1 MLNQSLI
8 EYRFFPIQLLADKGN
23 FQGGANLT
31 KDKEVCSVV
40 IPVFDEEENIEVLHR
55 RLSKV
60 LGNLCEEYEIIFVD
74 DGSTDDSLKIMRKL
88 RETDPGVKIISFSR
102 NFGHQIAITAGT
114 DYASGSAVIVMD
126 ADLQDPPE
134 VIPKLVEKWKEGY
147 DTVYAIRESR
157 KDPILKRTI
166 AFVFYR
172 LFKRMSDVD
181 IPVDAGDFRLMSRR
195 VVDILKTMPERNR
208 YLRGLA
214 SWVGFNQ
221 AKVMYARDERHRG
234 ERKYTLWQ
242 STKLAFDG
250 ITSFSRFPLELATQL
265 GLVVSLVG
273 FLYTAII
280 IILALVFGRV
290 VPGWTTLMAA
300 VLFLGG
306 VQLIVVG
313 IIAEYIG
320 RIYVEVQQRP
330 LYLIKEKIGFSKKVQ
345 EPDKSGRR
353 EAWKKN

>member
-1 MLNQSLI
+1 
-8 EYRFFPIQLLADKGN
+8 
-23 FQGGANLT
+23 LT
-31 KDKEVCSVV
+31 KEKEVCSVV
-40 IPVFDEEENIEVLHR
+40 IPVFNEEENLELLHR

-60 LGNLCEEYEIIFVD
+60 LENLCQDYEIIFVD
-74 DGSTDDSLKIMRKL
+74 DGSADKSLEIIKKL
-88 RETDPGVKIISFSR
+88 RKINERVKIISFSR
-102 NFGHQIAITAGT
+102 NFGHQIAITAGI

-134 VIPKLVEKWKEGY
+134 VIPKLVEKWRQGF

-157 KDPILKRTI
+157 KDPILKRAI

-172 LFKRMSDVD
+172 LFQRMSDVD
-181 IPVDAGDFRLMSRR
+181 VPVDTGDFRLMSRR
-195 VVDILKTMPERNR
+195 VVNVLKSMPERNR

-214 SWVGFNQ
+214 SWVGFSR
-221 AKVMYARDERHRG
+221 ARIRYARNERYAG
-234 ERKYTLWQ
+234 KRKYTLWQ
-242 STKLAFDG
+242 SARLAFDG
-250 ITSFSRFPLELATQL
+250 ITSFSHFPLRLVIHV

-273 FLYTAII
+273 FLYTTKII
-280 IILALVFGRV
+280 IDTLLFGRT

-313 IIAEYIG
+313 VIGAYIG

-330 LYLIKEKIGFSKKVQ
+330 LYLIKQKIGFSKKVQ
-345 EPDKSGRR
+345 EPDKSKRR
-353 EAWKKN
+353 EAWKNKN

>member
-1 MLNQSLI
+1 
-8 EYRFFPIQLLADKGN
+8 
-23 FQGGANLT
+23 LT
-31 KDKEVCSVV
+31 KEKEVCSVV
-40 IPVFDEEENIEVLHR
+40 IPVFNEEENLELLHR

-60 LGNLCEEYEIIFVD
+60 LENLCQDYEIIFVD
-74 DGSTDDSLKIMRKL
+74 DGSEDNSLEIMRKL
-88 RETDPGVKIISFSR
+88 RKISERVKVISFSR
-102 NFGHQIAITAGT
+102 NFGHQIAITAGI

-134 VIPKLVEKWKEGY
+134 VIPRLVEKWREGC

-157 KDPILKRTI
+157 KDPILKRAI

-172 LFKRMSDVD
+172 LFQRMSDVD
-181 IPVDAGDFRLMSRR
+181 VPVDTGDFRLMSLR
-195 VVDILKTMPERNR
+195 VVNILKSMPERNR

-214 SWVGFNQ
+214 SWVGFDQ
-221 AKVMYARDERHRG
+221 ARVRYARDERYAG

-242 STKLAFDG
+242 STRLAFDG
-250 ITSFSRFPLELATQL
+250 ITSFSQLPLRLAIQL
-265 GLVVSLVG
+265 GLVVSIVG
-273 FLYTAII
+273 FLYTATI

-320 RIYVEVQQRP
+320 RIYVELQQRP

-353 EAWKKN
+353 EPWKKN

>member
-1 MLNQSLI
+1 M
-8 EYRFFPIQLLADKGN
+8 
-23 FQGGANLT
+23 T

-40 IPVFDEEENIEVLHR
+40 IPVFNEEENLQLLHR

-60 LGNLCEEYEIIFVD
+60 LESLCQDYEIIFVD
-74 DGSTDDSLKIMRKL
+74 DGSTDNSLKIISKFRKTNMR
-88 RETDPGVKIISFSR
+88 VKIISFSR
-102 NFGHQIAITAGT
+102 NFGHQVAITAGT

-134 VIPKLVEKWKEGY
+134 VIPRLVEKWREGY

-157 KDPILKRTI
+157 KDPTLKRAI

-172 LFKRMSDVD
+172 LFQRMSDVD
-181 IPVDAGDFRLMSRR
+181 VPVDAGDFRLMSRR
-195 VVDILKTMPERNR
+195 VVDILKTMPERNK

-221 AKVMYARDERHRG
+221 ARIRYARDERYAG
-234 ERKYTLWQ
+234 KGKYTFWQ
-242 STKLAFDG
+242 LTRLAFDG
-250 ITSFSRFPLELATQL
+250 ITSFSHLPLQLAIHL

-273 FLYTAII
+273 FLYGAIM
-280 IILALVFGRV
+280 IILELVFGRI

-300 VLFLGG
+300 VIFLGG
-306 VQLIVVG
+306 VQLFVVG
-313 IIAEYIG
+313 IIGEYIG

-330 LYLIKEKIGFSKKVQ
+330 LYLIKQKIGFSKEGTQQ
-345 EPDKSGRR
+345 EVFHGGR
-353 EAWKKN
+353 EIAKQTK

>member
-1 MLNQSLI
+1 MSRN
-8 EYRFFPIQLLADKGN
+8 
-23 FQGGANLT
+23 
-31 KDKEVCSVV
+31 KEVCSVV
-40 IPVFDEEENIEVLHR
+40 IPVFNEEENLELLHR

-60 LGNLCEEYEIIFVD
+60 LENLCEDYEIIFVD
-74 DGSTDDSLKIMRKL
+74 DGSTDKSLEIMRKL
-88 RETDPGVKIISFSR
+88 RKTNGRVKIISFSR
-102 NFGHQIAITAGT
+102 NFGHQIAITAGI
-114 DYASGSAVIVMD
+114 DYASGRAVIVMD

-134 VIPKLVEKWKEGY
+134 VIPRLVEKWREGY

-166 AFVFYR
+166 AFIFYR

-195 VVDILKTMPERNR
+195 VVDILKIMPERNR

-214 SWVGFNQ
+214 SWVGFSQ
-221 AKVMYARDERHRG
+221 AKIRYTRDERYAG
-234 ERKYTLWQ
+234 KRKYTLWQ
-242 STKLAFDG
+242 SAKLALDG
-250 ITSFSRFPLELATQL
+250 ITSFSHFPLRLVIHL

-273 FLYTAII
+273 FLYTTKII
-280 IILALVFGRV
+280 IDTLLFGRT

-313 IIAEYIG
+313 VIGAYIG

-330 LYLIKEKIGFSKKVQ
+330 LYLIKQKIGFPKEGNHSH
-345 EPDKSGRR
+345 
-353 EAWKKN
+353 

>member
-1 MLNQSLI
+1 M
-8 EYRFFPIQLLADKGN
+8 
-23 FQGGANLT
+23 T

-40 IPVFDEEENIEVLHR
+40 IPVFNEEENLELLHR

-60 LGNLCEEYEIIFVD
+60 LEKYCQDYEIIFVD
-74 DGSTDDSLKIMRKL
+74 DGSTDKSLEVMRKL
-88 RETDPGVKIISFSR
+88 RQTNVRVKIISFSR

-114 DYASGSAVIVMD
+114 DYASGSAVIIMD

-134 VIPKLVEKWKEGY
+134 VIPRLVEKWKDGY

-157 KDPILKRTI
+157 KDPMLKRAI

-195 VVDILKTMPERNR
+195 VVDILKNMPERNR

-214 SWVGFNQ
+214 SWVGFSQ
-221 AKVMYARDERHRG
+221 TKVRYARDERYGG

-242 STKLAFDG
+242 STRLGFDG
-250 ITSFSRFPLELATQL
+250 ITSFSRFPLRLATYV
-265 GLVVSLVG
+265 GLVVSLAG
-273 FLYTAII
+273 FLYTATI
-280 IILALVFGRV
+280 IILALVYGKM

-300 VLFLGG
+300 VIFLGG

-313 IIAEYIG
+313 VIGEYIG

-330 LYLIKEKIGFSKKVQ
+330 LYLIKHKIGFSRKAQ
-345 EPDKSGRR
+345 EPDKSERR
-353 EAWKKN
+353 ETWKNKN

>member
-1 MLNQSLI
+1 M
-8 EYRFFPIQLLADKGN
+8 
-23 FQGGANLT
+23 T
-31 KDKEVCSVV
+31 KDREVCSVV
-40 IPVFDEEENIEVLHR
+40 IPVFNEEENLESLYR
-55 RLSKV
+55 RLSRV
-60 LGNLCEEYEIIFVD
+60 LKALFKDYEIIFVD
-74 DGSTDDSLKIMRKL
+74 DGSTDKSLEIMRKL
-88 RETDPGVKIISFSR
+88 RKTNGRVKIISFSR
-102 NFGHQIAITAGT
+102 NFGHQIAITAGI
-114 DYASGSAVIVMD
+114 DYASGRAVIVMD

-134 VIPKLVEKWKEGY
+134 VIPRLVEKWREGY

-166 AFVFYR
+166 AFIFYR

-195 VVDILKTMPERNR
+195 VVDILKIMPERNR

-214 SWVGFNQ
+214 SWVGFSQ
-221 AKVMYARDERHRG
+221 AKIRYTRDERYAG
-234 ERKYTLWQ
+234 KRKYTLWQ
-242 STKLAFDG
+242 SAKLALDG
-250 ITSFSRFPLELATQL
+250 ITSFSHFPLRLVIHL

-273 FLYTAII
+273 FLYTTKII
-280 IILALVFGRV
+280 IDTLLFGRT

-313 IIAEYIG
+313 VIGAYIG

-330 LYLIKEKIGFSKKVQ
+330 LYLIKQKIGFPKEGNHSH
-345 EPDKSGRR
+345 
-353 EAWKKN
+353 

>member
-1 MLNQSLI
+1 M
-8 EYRFFPIQLLADKGN
+8 EGT
-23 FQGGANLT
+23 NLT

-40 IPVFDEEENIEVLHR
+40 IPVFNEEENLELLYR
-55 RLSKV
+55 RLFKV
-60 LGNLCEEYEIIFVD
+60 LQNLCEDYEIIFVD
-74 DGSTDDSLKIMRKL
+74 DGSTDNSLKIMRKL
-88 RETDPGVKIISFSR
+88 RKINERVKIISFSR
-102 NFGHQIAITAGT
+102 NFGHQIAITAGI
-114 DYASGSAVIVMD
+114 DYASGRAVIVMD

-134 VIPKLVEKWKEGY
+134 VIPRLVEKWREGY

-172 LFKRMSDVD
+172 LFQRMSDVD

-221 AKVMYARDERHRG
+221 ARVRYARDERYAG
-234 ERKYTLWQ
+234 QRKYTLWK
-242 STKLAFDG
+242 SASLSLDG
-250 ITSFSRFPLELATQL
+250 ITSFSHLPLRLAIHL

-273 FLYTAII
+273 FLYGAII
-280 IILALVFGRV
+280 IILALVFSRV
-290 VPGWTTLMAA
+290 VPGWATLMAA
-300 VLFLGG
+300 VIFLGG
-306 VQLIVVG
+306 VQLVVVG
-313 IIAEYIG
+313 IIGEYIG

-330 LYLIKEKIGFSKKVQ
+330 LYLIKQKIGFSK
-345 EPDKSGRR
+345 EGNHSH
-353 EAWKKN
+353 

>member
-1 MLNQSLI
+1 
-8 EYRFFPIQLLADKGN
+8 
-23 FQGGANLT
+23 LT
-31 KDKEVCSVV
+31 KEKEVCSVV
-40 IPVFDEEENIEVLHR
+40 IPVFNEEENLELLHR

-60 LGNLCEEYEIIFVD
+60 LENLCQDYEIIFVD
-74 DGSTDDSLKIMRKL
+74 DGSADKSLEIIKKL
-88 RETDPGVKIISFSR
+88 RKINERVKIISFSR
-102 NFGHQIAITAGT
+102 NFGHQIAITAGI

-134 VIPKLVEKWKEGY
+134 LIPKLVEKWRQGF

-157 KDPILKRTI
+157 KDPILKRAI

-172 LFKRMSDVD
+172 LFQRMSDVD
-181 IPVDAGDFRLMSRR
+181 VPVDTGDFRLMSRR
-195 VVDILKTMPERNR
+195 VVNILKSMPERNR

-214 SWVGFNQ
+214 SWVGLSR
-221 AKVMYARDERHRG
+221 ARIRYARDERYAG
-234 ERKYTLWQ
+234 KRKYTLWQ
-242 STKLAFDG
+242 SARLAFDG
-250 ITSFSRFPLELATQL
+250 ITSFSHFPLRLVIHL

-273 FLYTAII
+273 FLYTAKII
-280 IILALVFGRV
+280 IDTLLFGRT

-313 IIAEYIG
+313 VIGAYIG

-330 LYLIKEKIGFSKKVQ
+330 LYLIKQKIGFSKKVQ
-345 EPDKSGRR
+345 EPDKSERR
-353 EAWKKN
+353 ETWKNKN